1 MTRQNFLSLKS
12 KNNLKYIRNEP
23 ILLLLKFKIKSN
35 LSVSSKYSSLRQF
48 VKCSQ
53 SKEQHLKEEGMGT
66 KTGCFRE

>member
-1 MTRQNFLSLKS
+1 MIENTFK
-12 KNNLKYIRNEP
+12 IDP
-23 ILLLLKFKIKSN
+23 LLLLKFKIKRSRN

-66 KTGCFRE
+66 KTGCFR

>member
-1 MTRQNFLSLKS
+1 MIENTFK
-12 KNNLKYIRNEP
+12 IDP
-23 ILLLLKFKIKSN
+23 LLLLKFKIKRSRN

-66 KTGCFRE
+66 KIGCFR